1 MNFPPIKIVQNP
13 NRENAH
19 NGPTGVTID
28 TGTRYFAAVLL
39 QEAREGLLQMLWF
52 WGPPILIAG
61 AAFLLGQPL
70 YAIAAIVWMMLV
82 AFEVIPF
89 RYFLERRELRGQATE
104 IAAIKLFYA
113 RPPKMME
120 AEYYLQARS
129 IIRQDSSYV
138 KKGFFKKIGTVDPSA
153 YRAGDAAKMKP
164 HAAVEAM
171 IELLKSVAPEAEKYV
186 LKKSNWKKL
195 EKWRAL
201 GAESKGY

>member
-19 NGPTGVTID
+19 NGPLGVTID

-39 QEAREGLLQMLWF
+39 QEVYEGARQMLWMWLPF
-52 WGPPILIAG
+52 FAVIA
-61 AAFLLGQPL
+61 AAFLLGQPM
-70 YAIAAIVWMMLV
+70 YSIAAIGWLALV
-82 AFEVIPF
+82 AFEAIPLKMF
-89 RYFLERRELRGQATE
+89 REKRELRGQAIE
-104 IAAIKLFYA
+104 IAAIRLFYK
-113 RPPKMME
+113 RENME
-120 AEYYLQARS
+120 TEYYLQARS

-164 HAAVEAM
+164 HPAVESM
-171 IELLKSVAPEAEKYV
+171 IELLKSVAPESERYV

-195 EKWRAL
+195 EKWRPL